1 MVNNHPEAASYTA
14 VPGAGSS
21 DCRVL
26 ATMIALLL
34 PAAGNMGRHY
44 ALVAHGSKACVA
56 RRF

>member
-1 MVNNHPEAASYTA
+1 MVNDHPEAASYTA

-34 PAAGNMGRHY
+34 PGAKEKRKEERGKGET
-44 ALVAHGSKACVA
+44 
-56 RRF
+56 